1 MAKRK
6 TRVVRRPRAVR
17 DIVEI
22 AVYIGQNSPAA
33 AQRFVDASDRTFAL
47 LADQPRL
54 GRIYAP
60 DNPQLTAIRCL
71 AVSDFPRYLIFYR
84 LSGATVEV
92 VRVLH
97 GARDLMSILEG
108 E

>member
-1 MAKRK
+1 MRKRK
-6 TRVVRRPRAVR
+6 ARIVRRPRAVR

-22 AVYIGQNSPAA
+22 AVYIGQDSPAA
-33 AQRFVDASDRTFAL
+33 AQRFVDATDRTFTL

-60 DNPQLTAIRCL
+60 DHPQLTAIRCL
-71 AVSDFPRYLIFYR
+71 SVSDFPRYLLFYR
-84 LSGATVEV
+84 LAGATVEV
-92 VRVLH
+92 LRVIH
-97 GARDLMSILEG
+97 GARDLMSILED

>member
-22 AVYIGQNSPAA
+22 AVYIGQKSPAA

-54 GRIYAP
+54 GRVYAP
-60 DNPQLTAIRCL
+60 DNPQLTAMRCL
-71 AVSDFPRYLIFYR
+71 AVDDFPRYLIFYR
-84 LSGATVEV
+84 LAGATVEV